1 MCNSKTELI
10 LNNAPIIS
18 LVIPDEITEIKNY
31 VFPNC
36 KSITSL
42 TIPNA
47 VKSIGKQ
54 AFCGCTGITNISIP
68 NSVTSIG
75 EGAFK
80 ECTKL
85 TTISIPNSLEK
96 IEKEVFR
103 GCLSLTDVS
112 IPNSITFIDDYAFE
126 GCSVLKSISLSNSL
140 ATIGERAFQYCSELT
155 SITVPSSLKL
165 IGGYAFCGCDK
176 LKTVHIS
183 DLHSWLSINFNDYD
197 SNPCNNGA
205 TLYLNGVELNN
216 ITIPSD
222 LTEIKPYAFD
232 GCSSITSINISTS
245 VTTIGDKAFRGCD
258 KLKNVYIS
266 DLLSWLSVDFKNY
279 GNPCCNGATLYLNS
293 VELKNITIPSEITEI
308 KPYAFDGCSC
318 LTSINIPT
326 SVTAI
331 GDDAFRGCQNLKNIT
346 IPNSVTSIGNYT
358 FNGCNNLSGTL
369 SLPETITSIGKEA
382 FNGTCYEVC
391 HIKASTPPTITSKTF
406 GSAMKVVIVPD
417 NYVDSYNSA
426 EIWSD
431 YKIIAESQNRV
442 IDVTVS
448 TPGMLASDI
457 VNQAEIAPK
466 NVTKLV
472 VHGAINET
480 DFKVM
485 KSNMTSCYSI
495 DLSDA
500 DCTEIPNDAF
510 RDKDYL
516 MDFKLPIKCT
526 SIGNYAFCGC
536 NVLSSIDFPESLTTI
551 GYSAF
556 QNCTN
561 IKKADFGKTSLETI
575 NSTVFV
581 DCTSLQEITLSGTI
595 KDIKWAAFSGCTNL
609 SKIRIGW
616 PSSLRLIE
624 GRAFMNCR
632 SLPGLNLSEC
642 PELTTI
648 AEEAFRRCSGMK
660 SLNLSGCTKLTSI
673 GSYAFSECIN
683 IPKVDLSACKAI
695 TSIGSYAFNGCSS
708 MTTLNLPTSLTS
720 VEGYAFQNCTALK
733 NITVPCVTP
742 PAAGVGAFSGVDNN
756 TCALS
761 MPTQSYIDYL
771 TAEHW
776 GAFVEMRKWIEV
788 TEVNGAKDTY
798 GNDMGHIY
806 FSRGNVSVSG
816 NQEAKA
822 EPYVLTS
829 TAALGMTGIDAVT
842 DDGMSL
848 YVQAND
854 VVSFAFV
861 PEAGCTLER
870 VYYGGTD
877 VTNQVV
883 NGVFTTP
890 AVSAQTTIRVEFSDG
905 SSTGIEQATQVPFRV
920 YIDGGKI
927 KIEGLKAHTPIQL
940 FTIDGQRVYQ
950 GTDSLITPPAR
961 GIYMVHAAG
970 HTVKI
975 AL

>member
-1 MCNSKTELI
+1 MTSIQIPKTITSVNPWAFYGCSNLKKVYI
-10 LNNAPIIS
+10 TDLKAWLAIDFGSFVASPFQDDTRLYLNDKEVTT
-18 LVIPDEITEIKNY
+18 LTIPDGTTVIKPE
-31 VFPNC
+31 VFHGC
-36 KSITSL
+36 KSITKVILPNSVKEIGEYAFCNCNNLQSINIPDAVTTIGQAALSCNNLKTVYINNLSSWLNIDFASFDANPCRYGASL
-42 TIPNA
+42 ILNGTELRSVTVPSDITVIKPYAFSGCTSITNVTMHNGIKTIGKSSFWGCSRLEDITLSNIITMIEDQTFYGCSSLKQIVIPSTVTSIGGYA
-47 VKSIGKQ
+47 FWQCESLKSI
-54 AFCGCTGITNISIP
+54 NIP

-75 EGAFK
+75 Q
-80 ECTKL
+80 C
-85 TTISIPNSLEK
+85 
-96 IEKEVFR
+96 
-103 GCLSLTDVS
+103 
-112 IPNSITFIDDYAFE
+112 
-126 GCSVLKSISLSNSL
+126 
-140 ATIGERAFQYCSELT
+140 
-155 SITVPSSLKL
+155 
-165 IGGYAFCGCDK
+165 
-176 LKTVHIS
+176 
-183 DLHSWLSINFNDYD
+183 
-197 SNPCNNGA
+197 
-205 TLYLNGVELNN
+205 
-216 ITIPSD
+216 
-222 LTEIKPYAFD
+222 
-232 GCSSITSINISTS
+232 
-245 VTTIGDKAFRGCD
+245 AFRGCST
-258 KLKNVYIS
+258 LCNIS
-266 DLLSWLSVDFKNY
+266 IPESLSSIERETFRDCSSLESIDL
-279 GNPCCNGATLYLNS
+279 
-293 VELKNITIPSEITEI
+293 
-308 KPYAFDGCSC
+308 
-318 LTSINIPT
+318 
-326 SVTAI
+326 
-331 GDDAFRGCQNLKNIT
+331 
-346 IPNSVTSIGNYT
+346 PNSVTSIANNAFY
-358 FNGCNNLSGTL
+358 NCANLSGTL
-369 SLPETITSIGKEA
+369 SLSEAITSIGEEA
-382 FNGTCYEVC
+382 FNGTSYAMC

-406 GSAMKVVIVPD
+406 GSAMKFVIVPD
-417 NYVDSYNSA
+417 NYVDSYNNA

-431 YKIIAESQNRV
+431 YKIIAESQDQV

-495 DLSDA
+495 DLIDA
-500 DCTEIPNDAF
+500 DCTEIPNEAF
-510 RDKDYL
+510 KDKDYL
-516 MDFKLPIKCT
+516 MDFKLPNKCT
-526 SIGNYAFCGC
+526 SIGNYAFSGC
-536 NVLSSIDFPESLTTI
+536 TALSSIEFPPNLTTI
-551 GYSAF
+551 GCDAF
-556 QNCTN
+556 CGCSMLHQNIVFPASLTALYANAFRDCKSITSV
-561 IKKADFGKTSLETI
+561 DFSKTSVAFISITAFD
-575 NSTVFV
+575 N
-581 DCTSLQEITLSGTI
+581 CTSLQEITLSGTI
-595 KDIKWAAFSGCTNL
+595 KDINWAAFRGCKSL

-616 PSSLRLIE
+616 PSSLE
-624 GRAFMNCR
+624 SVGDYAFQNC
-632 SLPGLNLSEC
+632 SNLPGLNLSEC
-642 PELTTI
+642 TELTSI
-648 AEEAFRRCSGMK
+648 GERAFSGCSGMK

-708 MTTLNLPTSLTS
+708 MTTLNLPASLTS

-742 PAAGVGAFSGVDNN
+742 PAAGAGAFSGVDNN

-806 FSRGNVSVSG
+806 FSRGNVSASG

-829 TAALGMTGIDAVT
+829 TAALGVTGIDAVT

-920 YIDGGKI
+920 YIDGGRI

-950 GTDSLITPPAR
+950 GTDTLITPPAR
-961 GIYMVHAAG
+961 GIYMVRAAG

>member
-1 MCNSKTELI
+1 M
-10 LNNAPIIS
+10 
-18 LVIPDEITEIKNY
+18 
-31 VFPNC
+31 
-36 KSITSL
+36 
-42 TIPNA
+42 
-47 VKSIGKQ
+47 
-54 AFCGCTGITNISIP
+54 
-68 NSVTSIG
+68 
-75 EGAFK
+75 
-80 ECTKL
+80 
-85 TTISIPNSLEK
+85 
-96 IEKEVFR
+96 
-103 GCLSLTDVS
+103 
-112 IPNSITFIDDYAFE
+112 
-126 GCSVLKSISLSNSL
+126 
-140 ATIGERAFQYCSELT
+140 
-155 SITVPSSLKL
+155 
-165 IGGYAFCGCDK
+165 
-176 LKTVHIS
+176 
-183 DLHSWLSINFNDYD
+183 
-197 SNPCNNGA
+197 
-205 TLYLNGVELNN
+205 
-216 ITIPSD
+216 
-222 LTEIKPYAFD
+222 
-232 GCSSITSINISTS
+232 
-245 VTTIGDKAFRGCD
+245 
-258 KLKNVYIS
+258 
-266 DLLSWLSVDFKNY
+266 
-279 GNPCCNGATLYLNS
+279 
-293 VELKNITIPSEITEI
+293 
-308 KPYAFDGCSC
+308 
-318 LTSINIPT
+318 
-326 SVTAI
+326 
-331 GDDAFRGCQNLKNIT
+331 
-346 IPNSVTSIGNYT
+346 
-358 FNGCNNLSGTL
+358 
-369 SLPETITSIGKEA
+369 PETITSIGKEA

-406 GSAMKVVIVPD
+406 GSAMKFVIVPD
-417 NYVDSYNSA
+417 NSTDSYNSA
-426 EIWSD
+426 EVWSD
-431 YKIIAESQNRV
+431 YKILAESQDRV

-536 NVLSSIDFPESLTTI
+536 TVLSSIDFPESLTTI

-624 GRAFMNCR
+624 GRAFENC
-632 SLPGLNLSEC
+632 SNLPGLNLSEC
-642 PELTTI
+642 TELTSI
-648 AEEAFRRCSGMK
+648 GERAFSGCSGMK
-660 SLNLSGCTKLTSI
+660 NLNLSGCTKLTSI
-673 GSYAFSECIN
+673 GSYAFSECTN

-695 TSIGSYAFNGCSS
+695 TSIKWYAFNGCSS

-720 VEGYAFQNCTALK
+720 VGGYAFRNCTALK

-742 PAAGVGAFSGVDNN
+742 PAAGAGAFSGVDNN

-806 FSRGNVSVSG
+806 FSRGNVSASG

-920 YIDGGKI
+920 YIDGGRI

-950 GTDSLITPPAR
+950 GTDTLITPPAR
-961 GIYMVHAAG
+961 GIYMVRAAG

>member
-1 MCNSKTELI
+1 MN
-10 LNNAPIIS
+10 
-18 LVIPDEITEIKNY
+18 
-31 VFPNC
+31 
-36 KSITSL
+36 
-42 TIPNA
+42 
-47 VKSIGKQ
+47 
-54 AFCGCTGITNISIP
+54 
-68 NSVTSIG
+68 
-75 EGAFK
+75 
-80 ECTKL
+80 
-85 TTISIPNSLEK
+85 
-96 IEKEVFR
+96 
-103 GCLSLTDVS
+103 
-112 IPNSITFIDDYAFE
+112 IPNSI
-126 GCSVLKSISLSNSL
+126 IS
-140 ATIGERAFQYCSELT
+140 IGEDAFWYCY
-155 SITVPSSLKL
+155 KL
-165 IGGYAFCGCDK
+165 NS
-176 LKTVHIS
+176 VHIS
-183 DLHSWLSINFNDYD
+183 DLHSWLSINFNGNI
-197 SNPCNNGA
+197 SNPCSNGA
-205 TLYLNGVELNN
+205 ALYLNGIELQN

-222 LTEIKPYAFD
+222 ITEIKQYAFH
-232 GCSSITSINISTS
+232 GCNSITSINIPSS
-245 VTTIGDKAFRGCD
+245 VTAIGEGAFRGCD

-266 DLLSWLSVDFKNY
+266 DLLSWLSVDFKSY
-279 GNPCCNGATLYLNS
+279 GNPCCNGAALYLNGG
-293 VELKNITIPSEITEI
+293 ELKNITIPSDFTEI
-308 KPYAFDGCSC
+308 KPYAFDGCSS

-331 GDDAFRGCQNLKNIT
+331 GDDAFRGCQNLENIT

-358 FNGCNNLSGTL
+358 FSSCNSLSGTL
-369 SLPETITSIGKEA
+369 SLPETIISIGRNA
-382 FNGTCYEVC
+382 FNGTSYAVC
-391 HIKASTPPTITSKTF
+391 HVKASTPPTITSNTF
-406 GSAMKVVIVPD
+406 GSAIKFVIVPD
-417 NYVDSYNSA
+417 NSTDSYSSA
-426 EIWSD
+426 EVWSD
-431 YKIIAESQNRV
+431 YKILAENQDRI

-472 VHGAINET
+472 VHGSINET

-485 KSNMTSCYSI
+485 KSNMTSCYAI
-495 DLSDA
+495 DLSNA
-500 DCTEIPNDAF
+500 DCTEIPNEAF

-516 MDFKLPIKCT
+516 MEFKLPNKCVT
-526 SIGNYAFCGC
+526 IGAYAFSGC
-536 NVLSSIDFPESLTTI
+536 TALSSIEFPSNLKTINYNAFESCDKLHQDIVFPASLSVLNPNAFKGCKNITSVDFS
-551 GYSAF
+551 
-556 QNCTN
+556 
-561 IKKADFGKTSLETI
+561 KTSL
-575 NSTVFV
+575 VFIGGASFYK
-581 DCTSLQEITLSGTI
+581 CTALQSITLAGSIKTI
-595 KDIKWAAFSGCTNL
+595 DKSAFEGCTNL
-609 SKIRIGW
+609 SKIKIGR
-616 PSSLRLIE
+616 PSSLESINE
-624 GRAFMNCR
+624 YAFKNC
-632 SLPGLNLSEC
+632 SNLPGLNLSEC
-642 PELTTI
+642 QNLTSI
-648 AEEAFRRCSGMK
+648 QYSAFDGCSSIK
-660 SLNLSGCTKLTSI
+660 NLKLSGCS
-673 GSYAFSECIN
+673 
-683 IPKVDLSACKAI
+683 KV

-708 MTTLNLPTSLTS
+708 MVTINLPASLTYVGS
-720 VEGYAFQNCTALK
+720 YAFQNCTALK

-742 PAAGVGAFSGVDNN
+742 PAAGAGAFNGVDNN

-806 FSRGNVSVSG
+806 FSRGNVSASG

-829 TAALGMTGIDAVT
+829 TAALGVTGIDAVT

-920 YIDGGKI
+920 YIDGGRI

-940 FTIDGQRVYQ
+940 YTIDGQRVYQ
-950 GTDSLITPPAR
+950 GTDTLITPPAR
-961 GIYMVHAAG
+961 GIYMVRAAG

-975 AL
+975 AI